1 MAWGGG
7 VSRVQAGEGSYLHQ
21 HKVPEH
27 MNVPE
32 IAQAEERGEK
42 AAEQHPTCEVVPEGE
57 PLPKNA
63 AAERGGFVVN
73 LCYLEALPSASW
85 LPRGPTH
92 SY

>member
-1 MAWGGG
+1 M
-7 VSRVQAGEGSYLHQ
+7 QAREGSYLHQ

-32 IAQAEERGEK
+32 IAQAEKRGEK
-42 AAEQHPTCEVVPEGE
+42 AAEQHPGCEVVPEGE

-63 AAERGGFVVN
+63 AAERSGFVVN
-73 LCYLEALPSASW
+73 LRYLAALPSASW
-85 LPRGPTH
+85 LPRDPTH

>member
-1 MAWGGG
+1 M
-7 VSRVQAGEGSYLHQ
+7 QAGEGSYLHQ

-42 AAEQHPTCEVVPEGE
+42 AAEQHPTCEVVPERE